1 MPKALPVTRG
11 RKFLQVLE
19 GARTIFLRDGFEGA
33 AVDALLGEIDEK
45 VFDLDREAGKAGRVG
60 REEFAEVAGSD
71 RAAMILHGLPCG
83 GSNRRHGFASE
94 THANRSTDLCMTPIH

>member
-33 AVDALLGEIDEK
+33 AVDDIARDAGTIAYELISNLGKNPRFVKNYI
-45 VFDLDREAGKAGRVG
+45 R
-60 REEFAEVAGSD
+60 
-71 RAAMILHGLPCG
+71 
-83 GSNRRHGFASE
+83 
-94 THANRSTDLCMTPIH
+94 